1 MRTSV
6 LAQLLTLPAW
16 LRVACFAAEDNIPRV
31 HGHDINQ
38 AFLAEACPDYTQ
50 YAKLRQ

>member
-16 LRVACFAAEDNIPRV
+16 LRLACVAAEDNIAQV
-31 HGHDINQ
+31 HGRDINQ
-38 AFLAEACPDYTQ
+38 AYLAEACPDYTQ